1 MERFGYMIRK
11 RLDAL
16 RRLMKEKKID
26 AYLVPGTD
34 AHQSEYVPA
43 CWQRRTWISGF
54 TGSAGSVVVG
64 LAHAGLWTDA
74 RYFLQAEQELK
85 GSGITLFREGVVG
98 TPDWIGWIKD
108 ELHKGGRI
116 GADPGLL
123 TAGETEKLTKELAVS
138 GIQMEWIEENLI
150 DALWQDRPKLPQR
163 PVRPHPVK
171 YAGEDVPQ
179 KLAKVRQAMA
189 DQGVQVHVL
198 SKLDSIAWLF
208 NIRGDDVLFNP
219 VAVGYALISPEKA
232 YLFAGDKISIEKSG
246 PSLSAHWGNHVHIY
260 PYSEFEKH
268 LMHYG
273 RSGSKIWLDPKS
285 SSRRVSSLA
294 EDGGKVLYRESP
306 VPRLKAVK
314 NAREIK
320 GAVQAHIRDGAAMV
334 RFLAWLQ
341 KAVRHDGTTEM
352 SAADKLE
359 AFRSEQKLFRGPSF
373 ATVAGYKAHG
383 AIIHYKSSPA
393 TDCKLK
399 EEGLFLIDSGGQYLD
414 GTTDITRTVSLGS
427 PGEEEMDRFTL
438 VLKGLIALSGIAFP
452 TGTRGVQLDTPARLP
467 LWNCGLDY
475 GHGTGHGVG
484 SYLNV
489 HEGPQA
495 ISPTKGLDVPLEE
508 KMVISLEPGFYEE
521 GKYGIRTENL
531 AYVVK
536 DHSRGRDFL
545 RFETLTLCPID
556 LSLVKKELLAA
567 EEINFLNRYH
577 RRVWDTLSPLLSGDD
592 RTWLRHSTRSI

>member
-1 MERFGYMIRK
+1 MIRK

-16 RRLMKEKKID
+16 RRLMKEKKIEV
-26 AYLVPGTD
+26 YLVPDTD
-34 AHQSEYVPA
+34 AHRSEYVPA
-43 CWQRRTWISGF
+43 CWQRRSWISGF

-64 LAHAGLWTDA
+64 LTHAGLWTDA

-85 GSGITLFREGVVG
+85 GSGITLFREGVAG
-98 TPDWIGWIKD
+98 TPDWIGWIKT

-123 TAGETEKLTKELAVS
+123 TAGETEKLTKELVVS

-150 DALWQDRPKLPQR
+150 DSLWQDRPKLPQR

-171 YAGEDVPQ
+171 YAGEDVPE
-179 KLAKVRQAMA
+179 KLAKVRQAME

-208 NIRGDDVLFNP
+208 NIRGDDVPFNP
-219 VAVGYALISPEKA
+219 VAVGYALITPEKA
-232 YLFAGDKISIEKSG
+232 YLFAGGKIFAEKLE

-260 PYSEFEKH
+260 PYFEFEKH
-268 LMHYG
+268 LIHYG
-273 RSGSKIWLDPKS
+273 RSGSKIWLDPES

-314 NAREIK
+314 NAVEIK
-320 GAVQAHIRDGAAMV
+320 GAVQAHIRDGTAMV

-341 KAVRHDGTTEM
+341 TAVRHDGATEM
-352 SAADKLE
+352 SASDKLE
-359 AFRSEQKLFRGPSF
+359 AFRSEQKLFQGPSF

-467 LWNCGLDY
+467 LWNRGLDY

-508 KMVISLEPGFYEE
+508 RMVISLEPGFYEE

-536 DHSRGRDFL
+536 DRSRGENFL

-556 LSLVKKELLAA
+556 LNLVKKELLAA
-567 EEINFLNRYH
+567 EEIDFLNRYH

-592 RTWLRHSTRSI
+592 RTCLQHSTRSI